1 MANRDTA
8 CQALDR
14 AGFLSETVS
23 NKAQMAFVLEAVLD
37 DIIAGNTTG
46 FLAAMLKGV
55 KTEGCEGRSIWV
67 TIDTEYTALMA
78 TGEAG
83 LAKIIVIIKGAA
95 VPKC

>member
-1 MANRDTA
+1 M
-8 CQALDR
+8 
-14 AGFLSETVS
+14 
-23 NKAQMAFVLEAVLD
+23 
-37 DIIAGNTTG
+37 
-46 FLAAMLKGV
+46 AAMLKGV